1 MKGNAAMRYGICAEM
16 TDYRLL
22 KELGYDY
29 IELRGAYVAGLT
41 DEETEKLAE
50 TIKSG
55 GLECIGFNALV
66 PANVAFCGESFDEN
80 IARDY
85 AGMIAKRLSQLGGK
99 ALGLGSPN
107 SRKLP
112 SGYDRGLALEQGKQF
127 VRIFCEAAKKY
138 GLAANWETLNNVDCQ
153 FGTVLSDDIRMVRE
167 LRAEGID
174 NLGMVCD
181 LYQLMVNDT
190 PESAYEE
197 GAELFTHLH
206 IAQPPY
212 EFRGYPTKDMIPAYR
227 RLLEPVLKAG
237 HASSISIE
245 TSGAHTVA
253 ENGRAGLQVLR
264 ELIEG

>member
-1 MKGNAAMRYGICAEM
+1 MRYGICAEM
-16 TDYRLL
+16 SDYGLL

-29 IELRGAYVAGLT
+29 IELRGAYVAGLS
-41 DEETEKLAE
+41 DGETEELAQ
-50 TIKSG
+50 TIRQG
-55 GLECIGFNALV
+55 GLPCIGFNALV
-66 PANVAFCGESFDEN
+66 PGDVTFCGDKFDEK
-80 IARDY
+80 IAGEY
-85 AGMIAKRLSQLGGK
+85 AEMIAKRLSMLGGR
-99 ALGLGSPN
+99 ALGLGSPG

-112 SGYDRGLALEQGKQF
+112 EGYDRTLALEQGKKF
-127 VRIFCEAAKKY
+127 VRIFCAAAKKY
-138 GLAANWETLNNVDCQ
+138 GLVANWETLNHVDCQ

-190 PESAYEE
+190 PAEAYAE
-197 GAELFTHLH
+197 GADLFTHLH

-212 EFRGYPTKDMIPAYR
+212 EFRGYPTKDMIPTYR
-227 RLLEPVLKAG
+227 ELLAPVLKAG
-237 HASSISIE
+237 NASSISIE

-253 ENGRAGLQVLR
+253 KNGAEGLKVLR